1 MSEAD
6 AAMFVVLYRWRIKP
20 GTEDRFAT
28 AWAEATHNLLA
39 RGSLGSRLHAGN
51 DGYWYGYAQ
60 WPDAQARASA
70 VAGDT
75 QHDAG
80 LRMREC
86 IAESLPE
93 IVLTPVSDFLQP
105 LPTLATGMLA
115 TGMLATGALA
125 TGKGKG

>member
-6 AAMFVVLYRWRIKP
+6 ASMFVVLYRWRIKP

-28 AWAEATHNLLA
+28 AWAEATRSLLA

-70 VAGDT
+70 FASDA
-75 QHDAG
+75 QHDAAI
-80 LRMREC
+80 RMREC

-105 LPTLATGMLA
+105 LPTLATGTLATRTLA
-115 TGMLATGALA
+115 TGTLA
-125 TGKGKG
+125 TGKG

>member
-6 AAMFVVLYRWRIKP
+6 ASMFVVLYRWRIKP
-20 GTEDRFAT
+20 GTEDRFAM
-28 AWAEATHNLLA
+28 AWSEATRRLLA
-39 RGSLGSRLHAGN
+39 RGSLGSRLHAGS

-70 VAGDT
+70 FASDA
-75 QHDAG
+75 QHDVG

-105 LPTLATGMLA
+105 LPTLVTGMLA
-115 TGMLATGALA
+115 TG
-125 TGKGKG
+125 KG

>member
-1 MSEAD
+1 MTMQEATG
-6 AAMFVVLYRWRIKP
+6 FVVLYRWRIKP
-20 GTEDRFAT
+20 GTEARFAT
-28 AWAEATHNLLA
+28 AWAEATLGLLA
-39 RGSLGSRLHAGN
+39 RGSLGSRLHAGD

-70 VAGDT
+70 FASDA
-75 QHDAG
+75 QHEAG

-105 LPTLATGMLA
+105 LPTFATGTFA
-115 TGMLATGALA
+115 TGTLA
-125 TGKGKG
+125 TGKG

>member
-6 AAMFVVLYRWRIKP
+6 ASVFVVLYRWRIKP

-28 AWAEATHNLLA
+28 AWAEATRSLIA

-60 WPDAQARASA
+60 WPDAQTRASA
-70 VAGDT
+70 FASDA

-80 LRMREC
+80 LGMRDC
-86 IAESLPE
+86 ISESLPE
-93 IVLTPVSDFLQP
+93 IVLTPVADFLQP
-105 LPTLATGMLA
+105 LPTLVTGTLA
-115 TGMLATGALA
+115 TGTLAQ
-125 TGKGKG
+125 GKV

>member
-6 AAMFVVLYRWRIKP
+6 ASPFVVLYRWRIKP
-20 GTEDRFAT
+20 GAEDRFAT
-28 AWAEATHNLLA
+28 AWAEATLGLLA
-39 RGSLGSRLHAGN
+39 RGSLGSRLHAGD

-60 WPDAQARASA
+60 WPDAHARAAAFASDA
-70 VAGDT
+70 

-105 LPTLATGMLA
+105 LPTLATGTHATGTHA
-115 TGMLATGALA
+115 TGMHA
-125 TGKGKG
+125 TGKG

>member
-6 AAMFVVLYRWRIKP
+6 ASMFVVLYRWRIKP
-20 GTEDRFAT
+20 GAESRFAT
-28 AWAEATHNLLA
+28 AWAEATRSLLA
-39 RGSLGSRLHAGN
+39 RGSLGSRLLSGS

-70 VAGDT
+70 FASDA

-105 LPTLATGMLA
+105 LPTPMAGTLATG
-115 TGMLATGALA
+115 TFA
-125 TGKGKG
+125 TGKG

>member
-6 AAMFVVLYRWRIKP
+6 ASMFVVLYRWRIKP

-28 AWAEATHNLLA
+28 AWTEATRSLLA

-70 VAGDT
+70 FASDA

-105 LPTLATGMLA
+105 LPTLVTGTLA
-115 TGMLATGALA
+115 TGTLA
-125 TGKGKG
+125 TGKG

>member
-6 AAMFVVLYRWRIKP
+6 AGMFVVLYRWRIKP
-20 GTEDRFAT
+20 GMEDRFAT
-28 AWAEATHNLLA
+28 AWAEATRSLLA

-51 DGYWYGYAQ
+51 DGCWYGYAQ

-70 VAGDT
+70 VASDA
-75 QHDAG
+75 QHDAR

-93 IVLTPVSDFLQP
+93 IVLTPVSDFLRP
-105 LPTLATGMLA
+105 LPTLATG
-115 TGMLATGALA
+115 TLA
-125 TGKGKG
+125 TGKG

>member
-1 MSEAD
+1 
-6 AAMFVVLYRWRIKP
+6 MFVVLYRWRIKP
-20 GTEDRFAT
+20 GAESRFAT
-28 AWAEATHNLLA
+28 AWAEATRSLLA
-39 RGSLGSRLHAGN
+39 RGSLGSRLHAGS

-60 WPDAQARASA
+60 WPDAQARACAFASDA
-70 VAGDT
+70 

-105 LPTLATGMLA
+105 LPTRVTGTLATG
-115 TGMLATGALA
+115 TLA
-125 TGKGKG
+125 TGKG

>member
-6 AAMFVVLYRWRIKP
+6 ASTFVVLYRWRIKP
-20 GTEDRFAT
+20 GTEDRFAV
-28 AWAEATHNLLA
+28 AWAEATRRLLA

-70 VAGDT
+70 FASDA

-105 LPTLATGMLA
+105 LPPLATGTLATGTLA
-115 TGMLATGALA
+115 TS
-125 TGKGKG
+125 KG

>member
-1 MSEAD
+1 MSEAG
-6 AAMFVVLYRWRIKP
+6 ASVFVVLYRWRIEP
-20 GTEDRFAT
+20 GAEDRFAA
-28 AWAEATHNLLA
+28 AWAEATQDLLA

-70 VAGDT
+70 FASDT
-75 QHDAG
+75 RHDAG

-86 IAESLPE
+86 IVESLPE

-105 LPTLATGMLA
+105 LPTLATGRLATGAPA
-115 TGMLATGALA
+115 TGMLATD
-125 TGKGKG
+125 KG

>member
-1 MSEAD
+1 MTMQEATG
-6 AAMFVVLYRWRIKP
+6 FVVLYRWRIEP
-20 GTEDRFAT
+20 GAEDRFAA
-28 AWAEATHNLLA
+28 AWADATQGLLA

-51 DGYWYGYAQ
+51 DGYWYGYAP

-70 VAGDT
+70 FASDA
-75 QHDAG
+75 QRDAG

-105 LPTLATGMLA
+105 LPPLATGTLA
-115 TGMLATGALA
+115 IDTLASS
-125 TGKGKG
+125 KG